1 MGQESPPKETVFKP
15 KVQWAI
21 AAAAVGTLV
30 VSGLVIANLSGA
42 KNNANSQTEST
53 ITAPEVNAVTAL
65 GRLEPQGE
73 VIKLTG
79 TASIQ
84 GARVLQI
91 LVSEGENVRNN
102 QVIAILDSRDR
113 LQASL
118 EQSIQQVKVAQANLD
133 KVKAGAK
140 IGEIQAQQATV
151 ERLKAQREGQIRS
164 QEATVSSL
172 RAQLANATKECQR
185 YDELLRSGAI
195 AASTRDVKCL
205 DQKTTQERLNEANAN
220 LAQIQQT
227 LREQINEAN
236 ANLNRIAE
244 VRPVDIQQ
252 ASAEVE
258 RAIASRKQAQAEL
271 ELAYVRAPIAGKV
284 LKISARPGEII
295 GNSGIVELGQTDQML
310 AIAEIYESDISKVQV
325 GQQVTIT
332 SETNAFTEELR
343 GTVNLIGLQI
353 GKKDILSTDPS
364 ADVDARV
371 VEVKI
376 RLDPESSRRV
386 SGLTNSKVLVKIYL

>member
-1 MGQESPPKETVFKP
+1 MGQDSPPKETVFKP

-21 AAAAVGTLV
+21 AAAAIGTLAI
-30 VSGLVIANLSGA
+30 SGLVIYNLSGG

-91 LVSEGENVRNN
+91 LVSEGDNVRNN

-118 EQSIQQVKVAQANLD
+118 DQSIQQIKVAQANLD

-172 RAQLANATKECQR
+172 RAQLVNATKECQR

-244 VRPVDIQQ
+244 VRPVDVQQ

-258 RAIASRKQAQAEL
+258 KAISSRKQAQAEL

-295 GNSGIVELGQTDQML
+295 GNSGIVELGQTDQMI
-310 AIAEIYESDISKVQV
+310 AVAEIYESDISKVQV

-343 GTVNLIGLQI
+343 GTVSLIGLQI

>member
-1 MGQESPPKETVFKP
+1 MGQDSPPKETVFKP

-21 AAAAVGTLV
+21 AAAAIGTLV
-30 VSGLVIANLSGA
+30 VSGLVIANLSGS

-91 LVSEGENVRNN
+91 LVSEGDNVRNN

-118 EQSIQQVKVAQANLD
+118 DQSIQQIKVAQANLD

-172 RAQLANATKECQR
+172 RAQLENATKECQR

-236 ANLNRIAE
+236 ANLSRIAE
-244 VRPVDIQQ
+244 VRPVDVQQ

-258 RAIASRKQAQAEL
+258 KAIASRKQAQAEL

-310 AIAEIYESDISKVQV
+310 AIAEIYESDISKVRV

-343 GTVNLIGLQI
+343 GTVSLIGLQI

>member
-1 MGQESPPKETVFKP
+1 MGQDSPPKEKAFKP
-15 KVQWAI
+15 RLQWAI
-21 AAAAVGTLV
+21 AAAAVGTLAI
-30 VSGLVIANLSGA
+30 SGLVIYNLSGG

-53 ITAPEVNAVTAL
+53 VNAPEVNAVTAL

-79 TASIQ
+79 TASVQ

-91 LVSEGENVRNN
+91 LVSEGDNVRNN

-118 EQSIQQVKVAQANLD
+118 DQSIQQIKVAQANLD

-172 RAQLANATKECQR
+172 RAQLENASKECQR

-236 ANLNRIAE
+236 ANLSRIAE
-244 VRPVDIQQ
+244 VRPVDVQQ

-258 RAIASRKQAQAEL
+258 KAIASRKQAQAEL
-271 ELAYVRAPIAGKV
+271 ELAYVRSPIAGKV

-343 GTVNLIGLQI
+343 GTVSLIGLQI

-376 RLDPESSRRV
+376 RLDPESSSRV

>member
-1 MGQESPPKETVFKP
+1 MGQDSPPKETVFKP

-30 VSGLVIANLSGA
+30 VSGLVIANLSGS

-79 TASIQ
+79 TASVQ

-91 LVSEGENVRNN
+91 LVSEGDNVRNN

-118 EQSIQQVKVAQANLD
+118 DQSIQQIKVAQANLD

-172 RAQLANATKECQR
+172 RAQLENATKECQR

-244 VRPVDIQQ
+244 VRPVDVQQ

-258 RAIASRKQAQAEL
+258 KAIASRKQAQAEL

-310 AIAEIYESDISKVQV
+310 AIAEIYESDISKVKV

-343 GTVNLIGLQI
+343 GTVSLIGLQI

>member
-30 VSGLVIANLSGA
+30 VSGLVIANLSGG

-91 LVSEGENVRNN
+91 LVSEGDNVRNN

-227 LREQINEAN
+227 LREQINEAT

-271 ELAYVRAPIAGKV
+271 ELAYVRAPIAAKV

-343 GTVNLIGLQI
+343 GTVSLIGLQI